1 MAPRP
6 AHDSDLLDYPRPSVA
21 VDTAVLTVAPRAH
34 PAPGQPA
41 LQLQVL
47 LVGRDG
53 HDGRPAWSLPGT
65 FLHERERLEDAVM
78 RSLATK
84 VGIRQ
89 RARTTEIGVF
99 DDPYRDDRGWVLSV
113 AHLAA
118 LPLEALARTVEEAD
132 GALRLVRA
140 SGPGSLLWDHGAI
153 VRRAREEMLRQY
165 SRHPDP
171 FRLLGSS
178 FTMTELRQVHEAVLS
193 RVQQKDTFRRAMEP
207 QLRATSRMSTGL
219 VGRPSQ
225 VYGRKR

>member
-1 MAPRP
+1 MVPGTAPT
-6 AHDSDLLDYPRPSVA
+6 SDLLAFPRPSVA
-21 VDTAVLTVAPRAH
+21 VDTAVLTVAPRAD
-34 PAPGQPA
+34 PAADQPV

-47 LVGRDG
+47 LVRRDG
-53 HDGRPAWSLPGT
+53 ADGRATWSLPGT
-65 FLHERERLEDAVM
+65 FLHERERLQDAVM

-99 DDPYRDDRGWVLSV
+99 DDPYRDDRGWVLSA

-118 LPLEALARTVEEAD
+118 LPLEAVLPAVEASD
-132 GALRLVRA
+132 GGLRLVPA
-140 SGPGSLLWDHGAI
+140 SRPPSLLWDHGAI
-153 VRRAREEMLRQY
+153 VRRAREELQRHY
-165 SRHPDP
+165 TRHPDP
-171 FRLLGSS
+171 FTLLGPA

-193 RVQQKDTFRRAMEP
+193 RVQQKDTFRRLMEP
-207 QLRATSRMSTGL
+207 QLRATSRMSSGT